1 MVTWGIAFV
10 RCDFGGREIGVQ
22 ADPGAI
28 VAHQNE
34 VPDEKHFLGVSLRI
48 VALVVVLICLHKIA
62 PN

>member
-10 RCDFGGREIGVQ
+10 RCDCGGREIGVQ
-22 ADPGAI
+22 ADRGAI

-34 VPDEKHFLGVSLRI
+34 VPDMIGHVVSERRM
-48 VALVVVLICLHKIA
+48 ALVVVFICLRKIA

>member
-34 VPDEKHFLGVSLRI
+34 VPDMIDFVFSERN
-48 VALVVVLICLHKIA
+48 VALVVVFICLRKIA

>member
-10 RCDFGGREIGVQ
+10 RGDFGGREIGVQ

-34 VPDEKHFLGVSLRI
+34 VPDMIDTVFSERN
-48 VALVVVLICLHKIA
+48 VALVVVSICLRKIA

>member
-10 RCDFGGREIGVQ
+10 RCDCGGREIGVQ

-34 VPDEKHFLGVSLRI
+34 VPDVIGLGVSERM
-48 VALVVVLICLHKIA
+48 VALVVVSICLRKIT